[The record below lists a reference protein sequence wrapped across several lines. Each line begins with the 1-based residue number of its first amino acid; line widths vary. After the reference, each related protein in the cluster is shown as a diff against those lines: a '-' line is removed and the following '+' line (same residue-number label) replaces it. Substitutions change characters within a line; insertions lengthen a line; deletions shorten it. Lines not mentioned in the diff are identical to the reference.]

1 MSNEH
6 GTGYRSSGLYGP
18 SDGQLLTTQE
28 AADFMRVSVSSLYVM
43 RHNAELP
50 HVMMGRK
57 VMYRKEALL
66 KWIDSK
72 EQIKY
77 TSDGD

>member
-1 MSNEH
+1 
-6 GTGYRSSGLYGP
+6 
-18 SDGQLLTTQE
+18 
-28 AADFMRVSVSSLYVM
+28 M
-43 RHNAELP
+43 RHNDELP

-57 VMYRKEALL
+57 VMYRKEALM
-66 KWIDSK
+66 KWIDDK